1 VRPPRSLNPRL
12 DAQDHTFSRLAATS
26 DTCYAFGT
34 EASIKMGSHALTRM
48 PPVGE
53 LQQDGHLTV
62 TELAGRV
69 DVSLSPCHRRLRA
82 SEKSGGR

>member
-1 VRPPRSLNPRL
+1 
-12 DAQDHTFSRLAATS
+12 
-26 DTCYAFGT
+26 
-34 EASIKMGSHALTRM
+34 MGSHALTPM

-69 DVSLSPCHRRLRA
+69 DVTFRPAIAACEPRTVRWAVSPCGSCSSLEAVWGQHLLRDWP
-82 SEKSGGR
+82 